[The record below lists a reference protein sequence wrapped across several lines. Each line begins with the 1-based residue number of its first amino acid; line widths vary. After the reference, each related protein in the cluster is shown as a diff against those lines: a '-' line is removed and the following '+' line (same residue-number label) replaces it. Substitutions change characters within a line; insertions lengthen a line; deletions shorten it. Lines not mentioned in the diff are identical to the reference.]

1 MTQRATTQLADL
13 TTLRVGG
20 AAGALVDANSESEF
34 IDAVRT
40 ADATQTPLLVL
51 GGGSNILVS
60 DDGFCGTV
68 VRDDRHDLSIQDDG
82 ACGGVSITVSA
93 GMPWDDVV
101 ARAVEE
107 GWVGLEALSGIP
119 GSTGA
124 TPVQNV
130 GAYGAEVADW
140 TALVRTWD
148 RHENRVRSL
157 ARVDCEFGY
166 RDSLLKR
173 TMRGLGPDGHLWHPT
188 PRYVVLDVT
197 FQMRFGTLSSPIRYA
212 QLAQALGIELGQRAP
227 MVDVRTAVLELR
239 GSKGMV
245 LDSDDFDTWSAGSF
259 FTNPILNAAAAAA
272 LPADA
277 PRYPAGDA
285 HPEGSIK
292 ASAAWLIENAGYGRG
307 FALADHAGASLSTK
321 HTLALTNRGNA
332 SAADVVALA
341 RAIRQGVR
349 DAFGVNLVPEPVTLG
364 VDL

>member
-1 MTQRATTQLADL
+1 MTQLADL

-20 AAGALVDANSESEF
+20 PADALVEASSEAEF
-34 IDAVRT
+34 IEAIRA
-40 ADATQTPLLVL
+40 ADATETPLLVL
-51 GGGSNILVS
+51 GGGSNLLAG
-60 DDGFCGTV
+60 DDGFAGTV
-68 VRDDRHDLSIQDDG
+68 VRDGRHDLSVQDDG

-93 GMPWDDVV
+93 GMPWDQVV
-101 ARAVEE
+101 ARAVHE

-157 ARVDCEFGY
+157 ARVECQFSY

-173 TMRGLGPDGHLWHPT
+173 TMRGLGPDGHTWRPT

-197 FQMRFGTLSSPIRYA
+197 MQMRFGTLSAPIRYA
-212 QLAQALGIELGQRAP
+212 QLAAALGLEVGQRAP
-227 MVDVRTAVLELR
+227 MVDVRAAVLALR
-239 GSKGMV
+239 ASKGMV
-245 LDSDDFDTWSAGSF
+245 LDGDDVDTWSAGSF
-259 FTNPILNAAAAAA
+259 FTNPILSADAAAR

-277 PRYPAGDA
+277 PRYPAGA
-285 HPEGSIK
+285 GHPEGSMK
-292 ASAAWLIENAGYGRG
+292 TSAAWLIEHAGFGRG
-307 FALADHAGASLSTK
+307 FSVAPDAAAALSTK

-332 SAADVVALA
+332 RARDVVALA
-341 RAIRQGVR
+341 RAVRDGVR
-349 DAFGVNLVPEPVTLG
+349 QAYAIDLVPEPVMLG
-364 VDL
+364 VQL